1 MSSISFNIILKISFY
16 VLIPLSIVFLY
27 QSFNSLNQSKLNEEK
42 IFNISFDNQ
51 TISRNFITLFENT
64 VEENVPSEEI
74 SFQDLGIELAG
85 IVSINNQPNRGYI
98 ILNFINKKSDKKI
111 FKPGDKIENNVF
123 LESIYSNSI
132 KISINNQTYQIYLSD
147 KKRVTEVDGVI
158 NLDVSLLEILP
169 YLKINQGSINGTI
182 GVYISDRVDGKIIK
196 KLHLKETDLLFNL
209 SGYNVFNLATL
220 SDAYRKLEN
229 RKEIV
234 ASIYRDGKI
243 IKLIARRI
251 DA

>member
-1 MSSISFNIILKISFY
+1 MYSFSFDNTIKILFY
-16 VLIPLSIVFLY
+16 VLIPLSLVFFY
-27 QSFNSLNQSKLNEEK
+27 QSFNFLNQSKIEEEK
-42 IFNISFDNQ
+42 TFNISFDNQ
-51 TISRNFITLFENT
+51 KIGKSFVYLFENT
-64 VEENVPSEEI
+64 TTENVSSEEI
-74 SFQDLGIELAG
+74 SFQDLGIELVG
-85 IVSINNQPNRGYI
+85 IVSINNQPYRGYI
-98 ILNFINKKSDKKI
+98 ILNFINKNSDKKI
-111 FKPGDKIENNVF
+111 FKPGDKIEKNVF

-169 YLKINQGSINGTI
+169 YLKIDQGSIDGTQ

-220 SDAYRKLEN
+220 NDAYIKLEN

-243 IKLIARRI
+243 KKLIARRI